1 MKRLLL
7 VHNNALFREALALL
21 LEWQMGLHSVQAG
34 SVAEAHRILG
44 ESHHDEVCLAI
55 VGIDLPNGDDAIEL
69 IEELREGEPDC
80 PVLALATARSLQRRT
95 RALQAGAEEV
105 LTIGEPIGEPIEE
118 LTGAVRRLAASAP
131 SREQGL
137 GRLASDLVSGPPRRV
152 DSRLRPED
160 AEERIKEA
168 STFIA
173 FTYPSKRS
181 AGEVSRARVSLP
193 SVPGCRL
200 GRRRF

>member
-7 VHNNALFREALALL
+7 VHDNNLFREALALL
-21 LEWQMGLHSVQAG
+21 LEWHMGLNSVQAG
-34 SVAEAHRILG
+34 SVAEVHRILG
-44 ESHHDEVCLAI
+44 EPHHDEVCLAI

-105 LTIGEPIGEPIEE
+105 LTVGEPIGEPIEE

-137 GRLASDLVSGPPRRV
+137 GRLVSGPPRRV

-173 FTYPSKRS
+173 FTYPSKRL

>member
-7 VHNNALFREALALL
+7 VHDNALFREALALL
-21 LEWQMGLHSVQAG
+21 LEWQMGLHSVHAG
-34 SVAEAHRILG
+34 SVAEVHRILG
-44 ESHHDEVCLAI
+44 DPHHEVCLAI

-160 AEERIKEA
+160 AEERTKEA

-181 AGEVSRARVSLP
+181 AGEGSRARVSLP

>member
-7 VHNNALFREALALL
+7 VHDNALFREALALL
-21 LEWQMGLHSVQAG
+21 LEWQMGLHSVHAG

-44 ESHHDEVCLAI
+44 EPHHEVCLAI

-137 GRLASDLVSGPPRRV
+137 GRLASDLVSGSPRRV

>member
-21 LEWQMGLHSVQAG
+21 LEWQMGLDSVQAE

-44 ESHHDEVCLAI
+44 EPHHEVCLAI
-55 VGIDLPNGDDAIEL
+55 VGIDLPNGDDGIEL
-69 IEELREGEPDC
+69 IEELREVEPDC

-95 RALQAGAEEV
+95 RALQAGAKEV
-105 LTIGEPIGEPIEE
+105 LTVGEPIGEPIEE

>member
-7 VHNNALFREALALL
+7 VHDNALFREALALL
-21 LEWQMGLHSVQAG
+21 LEWQTGLHSVHAG
-34 SVAEAHRILG
+34 SVAEVRRILG
-44 ESHHDEVCLAI
+44 EPHHEVCLAI

-95 RALQAGAEEV
+95 RALRAGAEEV
-105 LTIGEPIGEPIEE
+105 LTVGEPIGEPIEE

-160 AEERIKEA
+160 AEERTKEA